1 VVRKDFDEW
10 NKMKKQINLS
20 ENKPI
25 FYEREIWN
33 CNLGLNISSEQDGV
47 GANFIRPVLIF
58 KKFNKSIFWAIPLTR
73 TIKTLPFYHTFQS
86 VFDDQKSTAILSQ
99 IRLLDSKRL
108 LNKIDYIESLDF
120 EDLNKKFKEL
130 LP

>member
-1 VVRKDFDEW
+1 MNKDFDEW
-10 NKMKKQINLS
+10 NKMKKGIDSS

-33 CNLGLNISSEQDGV
+33 CNLGLNVSSEQDGV
-47 GANFIRPVLIF
+47 GDNFIRPILIF
-58 KKFNKSIFWAIPLTR
+58 RKFNKSVFWAIPLTR
-73 TIKTLPFYHTFQS
+73 TIKKLPFYHTFQS
-86 VFDDQKSTAILSQ
+86 KTDNQKSTAILSQ

-108 LNKIDYIESLDF
+108 LNKINYIELCDF
-120 EDLNKKFKEL
+120 EELNKKFKEL